1 MSLHEDVMHERV
13 DIYEGPRHQVWF
25 SHITYICRVTE
36 GDDAMFTR
44 AHENATPILT
54 QYMYSNHGPDDYD
67 EMSIPD
73 ETPYSFSH

>member
-1 MSLHEDVMHERV
+1 MKGFAFMKGSL
-13 DIYEGPRHQVWF
+13 DISF
-25 SHITYICRVTE
+25 SSVILTYIYRVTE